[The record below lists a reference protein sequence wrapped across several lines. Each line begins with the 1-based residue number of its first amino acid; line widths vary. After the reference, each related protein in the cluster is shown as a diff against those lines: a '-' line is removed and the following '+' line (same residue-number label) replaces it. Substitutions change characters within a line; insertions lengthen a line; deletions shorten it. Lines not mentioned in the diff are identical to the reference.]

1 MKQLFRISLFFIFPF
16 FALAQQ
22 PQTKDSVRGSRY
34 CEIIVVTGNLPK
46 LTATVYNS
54 FGCNDCPSEL
64 WKKLDANKIKKDWNA
79 KMVILN
85 GPRYLLMDKIIQ
97 EDSLPA
103 SVYFDSLETK
113 QKAVVV
119 ITMAMAL
126 KGKVKPYQE
135 QTAHRG
141 GSLIFAKGS
150 TVYELV
156 SPEHSYIM
164 QSFTSVKDSTLSM
177 ETLPLLQGKLKL
189 PEGWSFKS
197 VQLQDDLV
205 MASSMDKD
213 IFVTQDDLDN
223 TYQRME

>member
-1 MKQLFRISLFFIFPF
+1 MKQLIRIVPFLLFPF
-16 FALAQQ
+16 YTLAQQ
-22 PQTKDSVRGSRY
+22 PQTKDSVRGARY

-54 FGCNDCPSEL
+54 FGCNNCPSEL

-85 GPRYLLMDKIIQ
+85 GPRFLLMDKIIQ

-126 KGKVKPYQE
+126 RGKTKPYQE
-135 QTAHRG
+135 QTAHRA
-141 GSLIFAKGS
+141 GSLIFSKGS
-150 TVYELV
+150 TVYELIG
-156 SPEHSYIM
+156 PEHSYIM

-177 ETLPLLQGKLKL
+177 ETLALLQNKLKL
-189 PEGWSFKS
+189 PEGWTFKT
-197 VQLQDDLV
+197 VQLENELV
-205 MASSMDKD
+205 MASTMDKD

-223 TYQRME
+223 TYQRLD